1 MKQNLKKQTMMA
13 GLLFCSLGLVNGCAS
28 LADNDAQVIPQEQ
41 PVIRT
46 QQAQLGLGQNICS
59 PENPSACI
67 VSYEEPDLRLTQLQQ
82 TPSNLASM
90 AVATNASYIV
100 DMAPISISV
109 PMIEQ
114 GLSVKDKMAQKEL
127 EAQRLLIEQ
136 QRLALEQQQKLA
148 QEQQKELEQQQK
160 DLALQPVSNA
170 DIVCNG
176 EECEKELF
184 NTEIETEIQTTVT
197 EEKTYRELT
206 LSDKIAYGEENHD
219 WEAKPGDTM
228 RKLLT
233 QWGKTSGWTV
243 VWKIDRD
250 YHLEAGVVF
259 RGNFTEVAAA
269 FIRSFARAT
278 PAPIGTFYKGNR
290 VLVISAQEN
299 ENAD

>member
-1 MKQNLKKQTMMA
+1 MKQYLKKQTMMA

-28 LADNDAQVIPQEQ
+28 LSNDDAQVIPQEQ
-41 PVIRT
+41 PVIHS
-46 QQAQLGLGQNICS
+46 QQAPLAIGQNICS

-67 VSYEEPDLRLTQLQQ
+67 VSYEEPDLHLAQVQQ
-82 TPSNLASM
+82 TPPALASM

-114 GLSVKDKMAQKEL
+114 GLSVKDKMANKEL
-127 EAQRLLIEQ
+127 EAQRLLVEQ
-136 QRLALEQQQKLA
+136 QRLAVEQ
-148 QEQQKELEQQQK
+148 QQKELEQQQK

-184 NTEIETEIQTTVT
+184 KTEIETEIKTTVT

-206 LSDKIAYGEENHD
+206 LSDKVAYGEANHD
-219 WEAKPGDTM
+219 WEAKPGETM

-233 QWGKTSGWTV
+233 QWGKDSGWTV

>member
-28 LADNDAQVIPQEQ
+28 LSSSDAQVIPQEQ
-41 PVIRT
+41 PVVYQNAPTGIDP
-46 QQAQLGLGQNICS
+46 NICS

-67 VSYEEPDLRLTQLQQ
+67 VSYEEPDLRLAQIQNTS
-82 TPSNLASM
+82 PALASM
-90 AVATNASYIV
+90 AVSTNASYVV

-114 GLSVKDKMAQKEL
+114 GLSVKEKMAQKEL
-127 EAQRLLIEQ
+127 EKQRALAEEQRLLAEQ
-136 QRLALEQQQKLA
+136 QHQMALA
-148 QEQQKELEQQQK
+148 QQKELEQQQK

-176 EECEKELF
+176 DECNKELF
-184 NTEIETEIQTTVT
+184 KTEVEKEIQTTVT
-197 EEKTYRELT
+197 KEKTYRELT

-219 WEAKPGDTM
+219 WEATAGDTM
-228 RKLLT
+228 KKLLT
-233 QWGKTSGWTV
+233 QWGKDSGWTV

-250 YHLEAGVVF
+250 YKLEAGVVF
-259 RGNFTEVAAA
+259 RGKFTEVAAA